1 MNYHEIEAC
10 VTRAKSGNKEE
21 LLKIL
26 EQYKAYIFKTART
39 FNIKNHEIYD
49 LVQIGNV
56 ALINAID
63 KYRTGSNSFSTYAYR
78 SIENAFKYTARQNSK
93 YSNDL
98 SLNVAVHPEDK
109 DSVELIDCLAADI
122 DMNSHTIRLSDK
134 EEVKRAVSRLPKDD
148 IELIHLVY
156 YKSVPLKTY
165 AEKKGITYV
174 QALRKRD
181 QILEKLSRYIKKQ
194 LN

>member
-1 MNYHEIEAC
+1 MNYNEIEAC
-10 VTRAKSGNKEE
+10 ITRAKSGNKED

-49 LVQIGNV
+49 LVQIGNI

-63 KYRTGSNSFSTYAYR
+63 KYKTGSNSFSTYAYR

-98 SLNVAVHPEDK
+98 SLNVSVNPEDK
-109 DSVELIDCLAADI
+109 ESVELIDCIAADI
-122 DMNSHTIRLSDK
+122 DVNAHTIRFSDR
-134 EEVKRAVSRLPKDD
+134 EEIKGAVSKLPKDD

-156 YKSVPLKTY
+156 YNSIPIKTY
-165 AEKKGITYV
+165 AEEKGITYV
-174 QALRKRD
+174 QALKKRD
-181 QILEKLSRYIKKQ
+181 RILGELSRYIKKQ
-194 LN
+194 LH